1 MVFGVFGIHE
11 EVSLFMITNPI
22 RHPLP
27 FTLKTLCFIHPFW
40 TNCSYP
46 SECDDMKT
54 WLISVLLMLI
64 TVPSVVK
71 RRRNGTRLSL
81 NWPRHIKPASLLWQS
96 YNIRQSLK
104 TYCHQKIG
112 AKLQNIAHFSVMP
125 PSLSCFDIHNLS
137 RVVILCHRLIEDYV
151 QNGMYELL

>member
-54 WLISVLLMLI
+54 WLISVLLIMLK
-64 TVPSVVK
+64 TVPICHQK
-71 RRRNGTRLSL
+71 KKNEARLSL
-81 NWPRHIKPASLLWQS
+81 NWPRPIKPASLLWQS
-96 YNIRQSLK
+96 YNIRQFLK
-104 TYCHQKIG
+104 TYCHQQIG
-112 AKLQNIAHFSVMP
+112 TKQQNIAKDS
-125 PSLSCFDIHNLS
+125 
-137 RVVILCHRLIEDYV
+137 
-151 QNGMYELL
+151 

>member
-96 YNIRQSLK
+96 YNK
-104 TYCHQKIG
+104 TIPENILSTTNWHQTTKYIPG
-112 AKLQNIAHFSVMP
+112 YRG
-125 PSLSCFDIHNLS
+125 SLSYLGHFHAGISPRIFVCQ
-137 RVVILCHRLIEDYV
+137 R
-151 QNGMYELL
+151 

>member
-1 MVFGVFGIHE
+1 MAFGVFGIHE

-96 YNIRQSLK
+96 YNIGQSLNRLEI
-104 TYCHQKIG
+104 CQKIYTTED
-112 AKLQNIAHFSVMP
+112 F
-125 PSLSCFDIHNLS
+125 
-137 RVVILCHRLIEDYV
+137 RVKKFRH
-151 QNGMYELL
+151 LLNRDKKCVNALNWDKTSKITQ

>member
-1 MVFGVFGIHE
+1 MAFGVFGIHE
-11 EVSLFMITNPI
+11 EVSLSMITNPI

-96 YNIRQSLK
+96 YNIGQSLNRLEI
-104 TYCHQKIG
+104 CQKIYTTED
-112 AKLQNIAHFSVMP
+112 F
-125 PSLSCFDIHNLS
+125 
-137 RVVILCHRLIEDYV
+137 RVKKFRH
-151 QNGMYELL
+151 LLNRDKKCVNALNWDKTSKECS